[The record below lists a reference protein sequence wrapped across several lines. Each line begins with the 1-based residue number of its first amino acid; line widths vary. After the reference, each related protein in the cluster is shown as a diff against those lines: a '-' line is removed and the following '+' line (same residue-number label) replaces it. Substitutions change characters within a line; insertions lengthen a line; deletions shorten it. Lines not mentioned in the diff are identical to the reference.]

1 MRTEKNKSQKVGK
14 VVGEIMEEY
23 KNSHSDPEVNV
34 AQYFVIF
41 KIQRTECKNKAA
53 HGNIFYES
61 SFTVQFTVTEAL

>member
-1 MRTEKNKSQKVGK
+1 MRTEKVGK
-14 VVGEIMEEY
+14 VVGEIMEEC
-23 KNSHSDPEVNV
+23 KNSHSDPEINV

-61 SFTVQFTVTEAL
+61 SSAVQFTVTEVF